1 MNFIASNYHRFAEN
15 LIIIR
20 ATHFMS
26 LRGIAN
32 GDAVA
37 ISRKGIR
44 VKFYTL
50 LLLYASKSE
59 NAVRYFIK
67 LFFPENTINKL
78 PPRRV
83 FR

>member
-20 ATHFMS
+20 ATHLCHCERS
-26 LRGIAN
+26 
-32 GDAVA
+32 VA
-37 ISRKGIR
+37 ISRKGHL
-44 VKFYTL
+44 VNFYTL

-59 NAVRYFIK
+59 NAVRYFMK

-78 PPRRV
+78 PPRWV